1 MPAPYQPVYRP
12 MRQTNLAKI
21 IFWIVAGLFF
31 LICGLASVVLTGFE
45 TGIVGVLLG
54 GIFAI
59 LPVPVIALTAVSALL
74 GAAAAV
80 GGAIFALCWGAAI
93 ATLFAAIFNTVTG
106 LVITQ
111 QVGQSSGDILTAVLV
126 APPVEETCKGL
137 ALLGIFLF
145 SRFGNFGRYFTGPV
159 DGITYALFA
168 GAGFAFTENI
178 AYLGRAYAGGLEAS
192 NGMTGT
198 ALLLLLF
205 VFAIRCVGTPFGHP
219 LFTSATGLGLGIAA
233 RSNHHIAVRIIAP
246 LIGWLVAMML
256 HGLFNLTAS
265 FLPEFVSQVV
275 GDPDSLTTVLV
286 ANGSFVVALFPL
298 FAIGVAVAIYAR
310 QSQFRVVKR
319 GLPQYASAGWIGQD
333 EVDWLSTLRGR
344 GQARKWAKQVAGA
357 PGLGAMK
364 EYQYAA
370 TGWRSCGRCQPRPG
384 AGQLRADRA
393 GAARRARPAAQVLQ
407 PARGSVRWRREPWVQ
422 RAAGLP
428 AAAILGAAVL
438 HAAVGAT
445 VRAAVGAALWAGLQP
460 AVRADRRN
468 PELAAAAGLT
478 HRFCHTRRDS
488 WFGGGRCDNRDP
500 IVTASKNGAPGPER
514 QPAPT
519 VSGW

>member
-1 MPAPYQPVYRP
+1 MSYPYGAAPGGYAVGPIPTAPAQAYPMPAPYRPVYQP
-12 MRQTNLAKI
+12 MRQTGIGKI
-21 IFWIVAGLFF
+21 IFWIIAGLVF
-31 LICGLASVVLTGFE
+31 LVCGLASVVLTGFE
-45 TGIVGVLLG
+45 TGIVGVALG
-54 GIFAI
+54 AIFAI
-59 LPVPVIALTAVSALL
+59 LPVPVIALTAVWLSWAQPQPW
-74 GAAAAV
+74 GAR
-80 GGAIFALCWGAAI
+80 IFALCWGAAI

-145 SRFGNFGRYFTGPV
+145 SRFGNNGRYFTGPV

-178 AYLGRAYAGGLEAS
+178 AYLGRAYAGGLQAS

-198 ALLLLLF
+198 ALVLLLF

-219 LFTSATGLGLGIAA
+219 LFTSATGLGLGVAA

-246 LIGWLVAMML
+246 VVGWLVAMML

-265 FLPEFVSQVV
+265 YLPDYVMKAL
-275 GDPDSLTTVLV
+275 GGDSLTSVLI

-344 GQARKWAKQVAGA
+344 SQARKWARQVAGQ
-357 PGLGAMK
+357 PGLSAMK

-370 TGWRSCGRCQPRPG
+370 TRLAILRDGANRGQVPHDFARTEQGLLAALGQQRKFFSPHAAQSGQMPG
-384 AGQLRADRA
+384 
-393 GAARRARPAAQVLQ
+393 GAAPRFTAQAYGSPQSAPPYGQASSPPYGQPSAPPYGSPQSAPPYGPGGQTQSWNRP
-407 PARGSVRWRREPWVQ
+407 PS
-422 RAAGLP
+422 
-428 AAAILGAAVL
+428 
-438 HAAVGAT
+438 
-445 VRAAVGAALWAGLQP
+445 
-460 AVRADRRN
+460 
-468 PELAAAAGLT
+468 
-478 HRFCHTRRDS
+478 
-488 WFGGGRCDNRDP
+488 
-500 IVTASKNGAPGPER
+500 
-514 QPAPT
+514 
-519 VSGW
+519 

>member
-1 MPAPYQPVYRP
+1 MSYSYGAQPGGYSVGPIPTAPAQAYPMPAPYQPVYRP
-12 MRQTNLAKI
+12 MRQTNVGKI
-21 IFWIVAGLFF
+21 VFWVIAGLFF
-31 LICGLASVVLTGFE
+31 LICGLASIVLTGFE

-54 GIFAI
+54 GVFAI
-59 LPVPVIALTAVSALL
+59 LPVPVIAMTAVWLSWAQPQPW
-74 GAAAAV
+74 GAR
-80 GGAIFALCWGAAI
+80 IFALCWGAAI

-126 APPVEETCKGL
+126 APPVEETTKGL
-137 ALLGIFLF
+137 ALLGIFAF
-145 SRFGNFGRYFTGPV
+145 SRLRNFGRYFTGPV

-192 NGMTGT
+192 GGMTAS

-233 RSNHHIAVRIIAP
+233 RSNHHIAIRIIAP
-246 LIGWLVAMML
+246 IIGWLVAMML

-265 FLPEFVSQVV
+265 FLPDFVAQVV
-275 GDPDSLTTVLV
+275 GNEQSLTTVLI
-286 ANGSFVVALFPL
+286 ANGSFVIALFPL

-319 GLPQYASAGWIGQD
+319 GLPQYAAAGWIGQD

-344 GQARKWAKQVAGA
+344 ASARKWAKQVAGGS
-357 PGLGAMK
+357 GLGAMK

-370 TGWRSCGRCQPRPG
+370 TRLAILRDG
-384 AGQLRADRA
+384 ANRGQVPHDFTQTEQGLLSALGQQRRFFSPH
-393 GAARRARPAAQVLQ
+393 AARSGGSATPGFNAQPGHPQQPYSAPPYGQASSPPYGQQSAPPYGQTGQTQNWQRP
-407 PARGSVRWRREPWVQ
+407 
-422 RAAGLP
+422 
-428 AAAILGAAVL
+428 
-438 HAAVGAT
+438 
-445 VRAAVGAALWAGLQP
+445 
-460 AVRADRRN
+460 
-468 PELAAAAGLT
+468 
-478 HRFCHTRRDS
+478 
-488 WFGGGRCDNRDP
+488 
-500 IVTASKNGAPGPER
+500 PG
-514 QPAPT
+514 
-519 VSGW
+519 